1 MPLIKINIICKKK
14 ELTVFVDIPVSD
26 MDDDK
31 KISDYINKVTAIY
44 NPIEVEVFPEQ
55 QIINSMEGANVWWT

>member
-55 QIINSMEGANVWWT
+55 QIINSMEGANV